1 MSRTVTLRLDDSLYE
16 IFKKIAEE
24 ENRTISNFI
33 ETATLRYLEEIELV
47 DEFEMEEIRK
57 NKSLN
62 ESIKKGL
69 KDAKAK
75 QGRFVE

>member
-47 DEFEMEEIRK
+47 DEYEMEEIRK

>member
-1 MSRTVTLRLDDSLYE
+1 MSKTITLRLNNGIYD

-33 ETATLRYLEEIELV
+33 ETATLRYLEEIEIV
-47 DEFEMEEIRK
+47 DDYEMEEIRK

-62 ESIKKGL
+62 QSIKKGL
-69 KDAKAK
+69 KDAKTR